1 MVLTLDCTPYIF
13 LSMKPYLCKAEF
25 LAVSVIKG
33 NTVQKIE
40 QEMRVAVYNW
50 ILRLLRSALQ
60 AHTSHQ

>member
-1 MVLTLDCTPYIF
+1 
-13 LSMKPYLCKAEF
+13 MKPYLCKAEF